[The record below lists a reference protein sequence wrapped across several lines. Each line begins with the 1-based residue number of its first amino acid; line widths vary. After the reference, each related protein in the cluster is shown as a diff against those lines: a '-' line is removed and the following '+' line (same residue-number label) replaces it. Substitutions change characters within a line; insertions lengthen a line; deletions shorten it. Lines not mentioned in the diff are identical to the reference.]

1 MKFLSHTAKN
11 HRFATASSGTP
22 SGHGDFA
29 PRGDNRSVVAPR
41 LQPAVAAASQGFGKP
56 GDNTHSYLAG
66 DPWRGSGP

>member
-11 HRFATASSGTP
+11 RRFATASLGTP

-29 PRGDNRSVVAPR
+29 PRGDHRSVVAPH

-56 GDNTHSYLAG
+56 GDYTRRYLAG
-66 DPWRGSGP
+66 DPRRGSGP